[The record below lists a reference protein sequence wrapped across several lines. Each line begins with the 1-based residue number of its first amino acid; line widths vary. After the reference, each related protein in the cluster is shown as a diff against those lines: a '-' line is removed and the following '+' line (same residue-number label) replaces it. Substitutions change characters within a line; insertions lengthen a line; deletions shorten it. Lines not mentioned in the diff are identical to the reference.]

1 MPWQP
6 QLTNTRPYILLRER
20 KKERKQRGKNEKS
33 EGVGEGRQVRS
44 EESDMEIRKDRSFSK
59 DEMV

>member
-6 QLTNTRPYILLRER
+6 QLTNTRPYILLSER

-33 EGVGEGRQVRS
+33 EGVGEGRQVKS
-44 EESDMEIRKDRSFSK
+44 EERDMEIRTDRSFSK